1 MSNIGVARERL
12 VTHSL
17 KVIRAGQTLEGAYLA
32 APTFPTYRYSWFR
45 DGAFIADAMDLHGQ
59 HDSADAFHA
68 WVVKTLA
75 GRLEA
80 NGDVVGTAE
89 VLHTRYLPDGTTGK
103 EEWPNF
109 QLDGFGTWLWSY
121 TRHLDLTGQS
131 ADAQSLEIVRRLA
144 THLAGRWAMP
154 NFDCWEEN
162 EDRVHPST
170 LGAIFAGLR
179 AAAKLLDDR
188 YFLGV
193 ADAVRGYLLVHGV
206 SAGHFVKHVGESA
219 VDANLL
225 WLSVPYG
232 LVSVED
238 PLTRATIEA
247 IEHDLQD
254 PEGGVHR
261 YARDTYYGGG
271 SWLLLTADLAQVR
284 LALGDVAEAE
294 RLSKWVESKA
304 SPDGDM
310 PEQVAGRLNDRSFL
324 REWQERWGPSARPL
338 LWSHAAYLRLV
349 WSLEDAAMRLATAG
363 GAA

>member
-1 MSNIGVARERL
+1 MSNIETARERHIA
-12 VTHSL
+12 HSL
-17 KVIRAGQTLEGAYLA
+17 RVIRAGQTPEGAYLA
-32 APTFPTYRYSWFR
+32 APSFPTYRYSWFR

-59 HDSADAFHA
+59 HDSAGAFHS

-75 GRLEA
+75 GRLDE
-80 NGDVVGTAE
+80 NGEVVGVAE
-89 VLHTRYLPDGTTGK
+89 VLHTRYLPDGETGK

-121 TRHLDLTGQS
+121 SRHLELTGQQAGS
-131 ADAQSLEIVRRLA
+131 QSLETVRRLA
-144 THLAGRWAMP
+144 KHLTYRWASP

-162 EDRVHPST
+162 ENRVHPST
-170 LGAIFAGLR
+170 LGAIFAGMQ

-193 ADAVRGYLLVHGV
+193 AEAVRAYLLAHGV
-206 SAGHFVKHVGESA
+206 SNGHFVKHVDETA

-232 LVSVED
+232 VVSSDD
-238 PLTRATIEA
+238 PLTRATIAA
-247 IEHDLQD
+247 IEHQLQD

-261 YARDTYYGGG
+261 YTRDTYYGGG
-271 SWLLLTADLAQVR
+271 SWLLLTADLAQAR

-294 RLSKWVESKA
+294 RLARWMESKA

-310 PEQVAGRLNDRSFL
+310 PEQVSGHLNDPSYL
-324 REWQERWGPSARPL
+324 SEWQELWGPSAQPL

-349 WSLEDAAMRLATAG
+349 RSLQDAAKRLAAT
-363 GAA
+363 GAAA